1 MSRKSCVRWAGLAT
15 AILLA
20 AGVVLLL
27 ESAEAQTRTRQTQQ
41 PGGADGGAGGV
52 GGAGGLGGVGGAPG
66 GAGGRG
72 GGGAGGAGGGFG
84 GAGGGAGGAGGGFG
98 GGAGGA
104 GGGFGGAGG
113 GFGGV
118 AGAGSVAAN
127 NEFVYV
133 LQNHTLYQFSADDL
147 RLLKRVPLD
156 AALGEPVEPGRPAA
170 GRPGR

>member
-15 AILLA
+15 ATLLA
-20 AGVVLLL
+20 VGVVLLL

-41 PGGADGGAGGV
+41 PGGADGGV

-98 GGAGGA
+98 GG
-104 GGGFGGAGG
+104 
-113 GFGGV
+113 FGGV
-118 AGAGSVAAN
+118 AGTGSVAAN